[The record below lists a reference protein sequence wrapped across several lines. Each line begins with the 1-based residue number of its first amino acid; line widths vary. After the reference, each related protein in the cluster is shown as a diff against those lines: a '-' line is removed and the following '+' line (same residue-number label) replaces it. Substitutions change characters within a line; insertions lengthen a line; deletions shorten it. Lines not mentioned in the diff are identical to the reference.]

1 MKVQIQPLQEQIAFW
16 IENHVP
22 EKDLFF
28 LREQD
33 LKLLQNDL
41 EGVLVMPRAEFFEH
55 TSYNGIQWV
64 NSYMYWT
71 ISKEVQFVIVAQPD
85 WVNNLSI
92 EIRKGLLEVQ
102 PQVGRGL
109 LFHLSYFSEI
119 GNIPP
124 EYIFNE
130 GDKQGLIVRNE
141 IWMKLPYVYKE
152 EAIRAYAKEYEDW
165 MSLKVPDD
173 ISSHLL
179 KYANKFPTEHGANCL
194 AATLFAISLNS
205 SKNEW
210 MINEWIHDQ
219 TFIETLKNLRYSKV
233 EGKFSKG
240 DIIVWVNE
248 DDDVQHATYCI
259 DNQLLFNK
267 NGQTCF
273 NPWKIVRWEELK
285 EEWGKFKPVV
295 YRKAI

>member
-1 MKVQIQPLQEQIAFW
+1 M
-16 IENHVP
+16 
-22 EKDLFF
+22 FF

-41 EGVLVMPRAEFFEH
+41 EGVLVMPREEFFEH
-55 TSYNGIQWV
+55 TSYNEIQWV

-71 ISKEVQFVIVAQPD
+71 ISKEVQFVIIAQPD

-92 EIRKGLLEVQ
+92 DIRKELLEIQ

-109 LFHLSYFSEI
+109 LFPLSYFSETR
-119 GNIPP
+119 NIPP

-141 IWMKLPYVYKE
+141 MWMKLPYLYRE
-152 EAIRAYAKEYEDW
+152 EAIRAYAKEYDDW
-165 MSLKVPDD
+165 MSLKIPAD
-173 ISSHLL
+173 ISPHLL
-179 KYANKFPTEHGANCL
+179 KYANKFSTNHGANCL
-194 AATLFAISLNS
+194 AATLFAISLNP

-210 MINEWIHDQ
+210 IINEWIHDQ

-248 DDDVQHATYCI
+248 ENDVQHATYCI
-259 DNQLLFNK
+259 DDQLLFNK

-273 NPWKIVRWEELK
+273 NPWKIVRWKELK